1 MKRIT
6 ILFVLFVSFIS
17 CETTDLSNNQNN
29 YVLNSDLEGL
39 INEIQLD
46 LPQLIDKT
54 GKYAGSLIRQEY
66 FFGNEYEESL
76 GDNYNTEI
84 WDLAYSSLLLKID
97 QAIQIGEIEGAYNHL
112 GVLKTLKAYT
122 LITLVDLYGD
132 IPYSEIA
139 LPNPSLDTGESVYE
153 IALIFLDT
161 ALVDFGVQGANLEM
175 DYYYNND
182 FTKWVKLVNTLKM
195 KIYNTTRLVN
205 PSALSQFENIVN
217 TGNYISSNTD
227 DFEFKYTNSEMNHP
241 NYDRDYT
248 ATGAGRYRSNW
259 LMDAMLNLEDPRRRY
274 YFYRQ
279 EACVPGNFDE
289 NGIFCT
295 PDVFD
300 EAVVLCLNDNQPV
313 HYPADMVFC
322 SVSHGYW
329 GRDHG
334 YSEGIPPDAFKRSI
348 IGVYPAGGKF
358 DGSEFTSTAPE
369 IGGQGQGVTPMLL
382 SSWVDFMQA
391 EMALMNNDFGAANLF
406 IQTGIQRSIDKVQG
420 FISLDLEAN
429 LDYVPSNAEVNSYI
443 NSISS
448 SFDSGDNDEKWNILG
463 VQQLIAT
470 YGNGLYSY
478 NFYRKTGFPS
488 SVQFHLNENSGP
500 FVRSILYP
508 QEVVDA
514 STNIDQKESIEA
526 KVFWD
531 NNPAYPAFPFAN

>member
-6 ILFVLFVSFIS
+6 ILFALFVGFIS

-46 LPQLIDKT
+46 LPKLIEKT
-54 GKYAGSLIRQEY
+54 GKYSGSLIRQEY
-66 FFGNEYEESL
+66 FFGDFYEDSL
-76 GDNYNTEI
+76 YDNYNTQI
-84 WDLAYSSLLLKID
+84 WDLAYSNLLQKMD
-97 QAIQIGEIEGAYNHL
+97 EAIQIAEIEGAFNHL

-132 IPYSEIA
+132 IPYSELA

-153 IALIFLDT
+153 IALIFLNN
-161 ALVDFGVQGANLEM
+161 ALIDFGVQSANLEM

-182 FTKWVKLVNTLKM
+182 FNKWEKLANTLKM
-195 KIYNTTRLVN
+195 KIYNTRRLVDPN
-205 PSALSQFENIVN
+205 AITLFENIVN
-217 TGNYISSNTD
+217 TGNYISSNSD
-227 DFEFKYTNSEMNHP
+227 DFEFKYANSEMNHP
-241 NYDRDYT
+241 NYERDYT

-259 LMDAMLNLEDPRRRY
+259 LMDTMLNLEDPRRRY

-279 EACVPGNFDE
+279 VGCVPGNFDE

-295 PDVFD
+295 PVVFD
-300 EAVVLCLNDNQPV
+300 EAIVLCLNDNQPL

-358 DGSEFTSTAPE
+358 DGSEFVSTAPG

-391 EMALMNNDFGAANLF
+391 EMALVNNENGAANLF
-406 IQTGIQRSIDKVQG
+406 MLTGVQRSIDKVKS
-420 FISLDLEAN
+420 FISLDADAN
-429 LDYVPSNAEVNSYI
+429 LDFVPSNAEVNSYI
-443 NSISS
+443 NTLSN
-448 SFDSGDNDEKWNILG
+448 SFDNGTNEEKWNILG
-463 VQQLIAT
+463 EQQLIAT
-470 YGNGLYSY
+470 YGNGLSSY
-478 NFYRKTGFPS
+478 NFYRKTGYPTS
-488 SVQFHLNENSGP
+488 LQFHLNENSGAL
-500 FVRSILYP
+500 VRSFLYP
-508 QEVVDA
+508 QEVVDG
-514 STNIDQKESIEA
+514 STNINQKENVEE

-531 NNPAYPAFPFAN
+531 TNPAFPAFPFAN